1 MEPDR
6 LMLFYRFGVALVRGL
21 FTGLQRGYAYRD
33 QVDEEGNFSPGSERV
48 PLSSFAITVIAMR
61 VPSLVG
67 IVVLGLVSWSPAAG
81 QAPEPGQDSS
91 HAWHEDAW
99 TRIVEQE
106 GVRISYIYYPEAD
119 NEHDGIVLRLINEND
134 VPVQYAFTLVFR
146 APEADT
152 SVVVRG
158 RLAPGEM
165 KTGDDA
171 GLFWVPFREGKSI
184 GQVGLQDIEVRR
196 VQEADS
202 SGGNRTMR
210 RLPTVSTA
218 GISMPSHFDM

>member
-1 MEPDR
+1 
-6 LMLFYRFGVALVRGL
+6 
-21 FTGLQRGYAYRD
+21 
-33 QVDEEGNFSPGSERV
+33 
-48 PLSSFAITVIAMR
+48 MR
-61 VPSLVG
+61 VSLLVG
-67 IVVLGLVSWSPAAG
+67 IVVLGLVPWSPAAG

>member
-21 FTGLQRGYAYRD
+21 FTGLQRG
-33 QVDEEGNFSPGSERV
+33 SERV
-48 PLSSFAITVIAMR
+48 PLSNAPSFAITVIAMR

-171 GLFWVPFREGKSI
+171 GLFWVPFRGEDRSVGEI
-184 GQVGLQDIEVRR
+184 GLRGLDVWTARASR
-196 VQEADS
+196 
-202 SGGNRTMR
+202 SGQ
-210 RLPTVSTA
+210 
-218 GISMPSHFDM
+218 PSLT

>member
-21 FTGLQRGYAYRD
+21 FTGLQRG
-33 QVDEEGNFSPGSERV
+33 SERV
-48 PLSSFAITVIAMR
+48 PLSNALPFVITVIAMR
-61 VPSLVG
+61 IPSLVWV
-67 IVVLGLVSWSPAAG
+67 VVLGLVSWSPAAG
-81 QAPEPGQDSS
+81 QTPELGQDSS

-171 GLFWVPFREGKSI
+171 GLFWVPFRGEDRSVGEI
-184 GQVGLQDIEVRR
+184 GLRGLDVWTARASR
-196 VQEADS
+196 
-202 SGGNRTMR
+202 SGQ
-210 RLPTVSTA
+210 
-218 GISMPSHFDM
+218 PSLT

>member
-33 QVDEEGNFSPGSERV
+33 QVDEEENFSPGPERV
-48 PLSSFAITVIAMR
+48 PLSNAPPFEITVIATR

-158 RLAPGEM
+158 HLAPGEM

-171 GLFWVPFREGKSI
+171 GLFWVPFRGEDRSVGEI
-184 GQVGLQDIEVRR
+184 GLRGLDVWTARASR
-196 VQEADS
+196 
-202 SGGNRTMR
+202 SGQ
-210 RLPTVSTA
+210 
-218 GISMPSHFDM
+218 PSLT